1 MTNTYADILDQMD
14 KRKIKKSKKGL
25 EEWEL
30 YEQKLTASN
39 LAINIKIP
47 DVCLNVRIW
56 HALGLVF

>member
-25 EEWEL
+25 EEWGL

-39 LAINIKIP
+39 LLVIDLKIP
-47 DVCLNVRIW
+47 LMYASTLEYDM
-56 HALGLVF
+56 HLV